1 MTLSDDDDEPMQQQ
15 TRRGD
20 ISSTAALT
28 AEQKKAQ
35 RQQANKLAGTAA
47 ASAAAPAA
55 PAKTLAQQLAD
66 AERDGDA
73 DAAADES
80 DDEEFEMVS
89 SKSAKSKSKAAPAP
103 AKKGN
108 NKAQKRKAAAAEL
121 DAAEDQD
128 DDDDDDAA
136 ASFAWDADASLA
148 PVSSSIAPPSK
159 MFEPFVANAGTSL
172 QHKIDKQIAQKKK
185 KAEANAAKASKG
197 KGKAAKK
204 GSDDDS
210 SEDDVD
216 SEGSDSDD
224 DDDDEADAAAA
235 DADEVDSDVDM
246 HAYKDDEVRRKVPA
260 SNGPKIITATT
271 LPKSANPIGDF
282 ASLKLSRPLLR
293 AVSDLGWAAPTP
305 VQAASIMPAVAGK
318 DLLVNAVTGSGKTGA
333 FMLPILERLL
343 YRPKRVPL
351 SRVLVLLP
359 TRELAAQ
366 CHEVSSYLCKYTDI
380 RICLVVGGLSEKVQ
394 EQELRNKPDI
404 ILATPGR
411 LIDHLRNSAN
421 VHLEDIEILVLD
433 EADRLLECGFAEE
446 LREIIRE
453 CPKGRQTLLFSATL
467 TDHVVDLVNLSLNE
481 PVRIKIDAYESI
493 VDNLQQ
499 EFIRIRDTGSGS
511 GSTRRGEEKSDK
523 ESDRDREAIILS
535 LVKRSFKSK
544 TIIFLQ
550 SKIQCHRMSII
561 FGLAQLKA
569 AELQGNMTQTQ
580 RLESLEAFREGKVD
594 FLLCTDLA
602 ARGLD
607 IAGVETVLN
616 MSMPREL
623 RQYIHRV
630 GRTARAGRS
639 GRAVTLV
646 GEGQRAA
653 LKELV
658 KKAKDV
664 VHSRVVAPDV
674 IAKYRGVIREME
686 PDIRGVF
693 DQEAEEKA
701 ARVAEMEANKLSN
714 TMRFSEEIHARP
726 AKTWFQTPAEKARAK
741 ESSARVFGDDDRDM
755 ERDEG
760 EEGDLKSQARR
771 AAKSEVPTEK
781 PLTPKQLA
789 RAEAKLAKE
798 KEKDKLRG
806 LSRTKKRRR
815 MMEMEAK
822 EMANQ
827 ARKEALAHAPDSLRG
842 QSLAPQ
848 ALPPSFEQ
856 QQTMQ
861 RLAGAKAKKAQRAEK
876 AAELGIADIKEK
888 RREQQAIIALRMEK
902 KKGRSTYNDGS
913 MESAHDDDGGSGGSS
928 KKKPTSIKGS
938 IFRYKDRTGSGDDR
952 FKMPHRKFK
961 EDQQQ
966 RAKGE
971 ASAAAGASGE
981 KKKSGSTKGSA
992 SFKSKSKFK
1001 RR

>member
-1 MTLSDDDDEPMQQQ
+1 M
-15 TRRGD
+15 G
-20 ISSTAALT
+20 
-28 AEQKKAQ
+28 
-35 RQQANKLAGTAA
+35 GTDAR
-47 ASAAAPAA
+47 
-55 PAKTLAQQLAD
+55 
-66 AERDGDA
+66 AEREHHACSGRQG
-73 DAAADES
+73 
-80 DDEEFEMVS
+80 
-89 SKSAKSKSKAAPAP
+89 SARQRCDWLRSAHMHFVNTANYLRT
-103 AKKGN
+103 G
-108 NKAQKRKAAAAEL
+108 
-121 DAAEDQD
+121 
-128 DDDDDDAA
+128 
-136 ASFAWDADASLA
+136 
-148 PVSSSIAPPSK
+148 PVLISC
-159 MFEPFVANAGTSL
+159 FLLLFVCC
-172 QHKIDKQIAQKKK
+172 
-185 KAEANAAKASKG
+185 E
-197 KGKAAKK
+197 
-204 GSDDDS
+204 
-210 SEDDVD
+210 
-216 SEGSDSDD
+216 
-224 DDDDEADAAAA
+224 
-235 DADEVDSDVDM
+235 
-246 HAYKDDEVRRKVPA
+246 
-260 SNGPKIITATT
+260 
-271 LPKSANPIGDF
+271 
-282 ASLKLSRPLLR
+282 
-293 AVSDLGWAAPTP
+293 
-305 VQAASIMPAVAGK
+305 
-318 DLLVNAVTGSGKTGA
+318 GKTGA

-467 TDHVVDLVNLSLNE
+467 TEHVVDLVNLSLNE

-499 EFIRIRDTGSGS
+499 EFIRIRDTGASAG
-511 GSTRRGEEKSDK
+511 GRRGGGEEKTDK

-580 RLESLEAFREGKVD
+580 RLESLEAFREGRVD

-607 IAGVETVLN
+607 IAGVETVLS

-674 IAKYRGVIREME
+674 IAKYRAVIRSME
-686 PDIRGVF
+686 SDIRGVF

-741 ESSARVFGDDDRDM
+741 EGALRVFGDDDRDM
-755 ERDEG
+755 DGEDEDG
-760 EEGDLKSQARR
+760 GDLKSQARR
-771 AAKSEVPTEK
+771 AAAKSETAPAEK

-806 LSRTKKRRR
+806 LSRTKKRRK
-815 MMEMEAK
+815 MMEQEAK
-822 EMANQ
+822 EMAAQ
-827 ARKEALAHAPDSLRG
+827 ARKEALAHAPESLRG
-842 QSLAPQ
+842 QALKPIP
-848 ALPPSFEQ
+848 LPPSFEQ
-856 QQTMQ
+856 QQNMQ

-876 AAELGIADIKEK
+876 AAELGIADVKEK
-888 RREQQAIIALRMEK
+888 RREQQAMIALRMDK
-902 KKGRSTYNDGS
+902 KKGLSSYNNGS
-913 MESAHDDDGGSGGSS
+913 MEPASEDGAGSH

-971 ASAAAGASGE
+971 ASAAAGAAGD